1 MLNVAFHRRHTSAFL
16 LFLLLIASLML
27 PVAAG
32 RAESGNSVRVIVVLR
47 APAAADGDG
56 LMVPDAIAQVQE
68 QFAPAAIAAGAR
80 EIARLDTLPVMIV
93 EAPRGALN
101 RLANH
106 PLVANVAEDALAA
119 PHLSGSVPLTHA
131 DQAQQAANGAG
142 VAIAIVDTG
151 VDAAHPFLGGRVIAE
166 ACFSTNN
173 SAQGATSLCPGGGS
187 QAFGPGAAAP
197 CSLSN
202 CDHGTH
208 VAGIAA
214 GDGGIAPGASIIAVQ
229 VFSKIASCSAFSLP
243 SPCALSYV
251 SDQLRAFDWLA
262 STAFTPPLAVV
273 NLSLGVGTFTSV
285 TACDAS
291 PIGAAMFPAIA
302 TLRSQGVTTV
312 ASSGNS
318 GATNALSLPGC
329 LSNVVS
335 VGATTKTNPEQV
347 ASFSN
352 SAPFLTLL
360 APGVGIVSS
369 TTGGGF
375 AMKSGTSMAAPH
387 VAGALALL
395 RSARPGYPSDAYVT
409 ALVNTGTPILDT
421 RNGVI
426 KPRIDVAAALGALT
440 PMQERAFLP
449 MVARP

>member
-1 MLNVAFHRRHTSAFL
+1 MLNVAFHRRHTPGFL

-32 RAESGNSVRVIVVLR
+32 RAESEGHVRFIVVLR
-47 APAAADGDG
+47 APAAADRYD
-56 LMVPDAIAQVQE
+56 LMAPEAIAQVQE
-68 QFAPAAIAAGAR
+68 HFAPAVIAAGAR
-80 EIARLDTLPVMIV
+80 EIDRLDTLPVVIV
-93 EAPRGALN
+93 EAPRSALN
-101 RLANH
+101 RLATH
-106 PLVANVAEDALAA
+106 PLVANVAEDALAT

-131 DQAQQAANGAG
+131 DLAQQAANGAG

-151 VDAAHPFLGGRVIAE
+151 VDAAHPFLGERVIAE

-214 GDGGIAPGASIIAVQ
+214 GNGGIAPGASIIAVQ

-285 TACDAS
+285 TACDTS
-291 PIGAAMFPAIA
+291 PIGTLMLPAIA
-302 TLRSQGVTTV
+302 TLRNQGVTTV
-312 ASSGNS
+312 ASSGNN

-352 SAPFLTLL
+352 SASFLTLL

-375 AMKSGTSMAAPH
+375 ATKSGTSMAAPH

-395 RSARPGYPSDAYVT
+395 RSARPGYPPDAYVT
-409 ALVNTGTPILDT
+409 ALVNSGTPILDT

-426 KPRIDVAAALGALT
+426 KPRIDVAAALGTLP